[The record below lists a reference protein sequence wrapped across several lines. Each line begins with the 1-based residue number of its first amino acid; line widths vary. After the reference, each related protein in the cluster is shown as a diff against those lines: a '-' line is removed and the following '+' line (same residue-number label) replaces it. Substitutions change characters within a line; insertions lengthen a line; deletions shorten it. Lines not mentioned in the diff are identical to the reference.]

1 MSTILSHLHFLKQE
15 GIISTR
21 RKGQSFLYSLATAE
35 LVADVALKYK
45 LRLIDKSV
53 NNFIDM
59 VEEL

>member
-1 MSTILSHLHFLKQE
+1 
-15 GIISTR
+15 
-21 RKGQSFLYSLATAE
+21 LANPE
-35 LVADVALKYK
+35 LVANVALKYK

>member
-1 MSTILSHLHFLKQE
+1 
-15 GIISTR
+15 
-21 RKGQSFLYSLATAE
+21 LATAE
-35 LVADVALKYK
+35 LIADVALKYK

>member
-1 MSTILSHLHFLKQE
+1 LTNP
-15 GIISTR
+15 
-21 RKGQSFLYSLATAE
+21 E